1 MMPMFT
7 RSESF
12 SQFIRFY
19 PAVSLIAAICAILFA
34 ATALPILPSIDIF
47 TSLSGVNFLIS
58 EGEYWRLV
66 TPIFMH
72 ANFPHI
78 LFNLFT
84 LIIIGP
90 GIESLAGTARF
101 SLLFLL
107 SGILANVITLLTMPA
122 MYVHVGASG
131 AIFGLFGCYAYI
143 LLYKKHLMTRQ
154 NSQTILALI
163 VLSVVLSFMQTSVN
177 LVGHIGGLAAGFLLA
192 PLFLNR
198 K

>member
-1 MMPMFT
+1 MFT

-19 PAVSLIAAICAILFA
+19 PGISFIAATCAILY
-34 ATALPILPSIDIF
+34 ATTIFPILPSINTF
-47 TSLSGVNFLIS
+47 TTLSGVNFLIS
-58 EGEYWRLV
+58 EGEYWRLI

-78 LFNLFT
+78 LFNLFS

-90 GIESLAGTARF
+90 GIESMVGTARF
-101 SLLFLL
+101 SLLFVL
-107 SGILANVITLLTMPA
+107 SGILANICTLLTMPA

-143 LLYKKHLMTRQ
+143 LLYRKHLMTRQ
-154 NSQTILALI
+154 NSQTILTLI
-163 VLSVVLSFMQTSVN
+163 VLSVVLSFTQTSVN
-177 LVGHIGGLAAGFLLA
+177 LIGHFGGLAAGFLLA
-192 PLFLNR
+192 PLILNR

>member
-19 PAVSLIAAICAILFA
+19 PAVSLITAICAVLYA
-34 ATALPILPSIDIF
+34 ATILPILPAIDIF
-47 TSLSGVNFLIS
+47 TALSGVNFLIS

-72 ANFPHI
+72 ASFTHI
-78 LFNLFT
+78 LFNVFT

-90 GIESLAGTARF
+90 GIESLAGTRRF
-101 SLLFLL
+101 ALLFLL
-107 SGILANVITLLTMPA
+107 SGILANVLTLLTMPP

-143 LLYKKHLMTRQ
+143 LLYKKHLMSRQ
-154 NSQTILALI
+154 NSQTIFALI
-163 VLSVVLSFMQTSVN
+163 AISVVLSFMQPSVN
-177 LVGHIGGLAAGFLLA
+177 VVGHIGGLACGFLLA
-192 PLFLNR
+192 PLFLN
-198 K
+198 KK

>member
-1 MMPMFT
+1 MFT

-19 PAVSLIAAICAILFA
+19 PAVSLFSAICVILYV
-34 ATALPILPSIDIF
+34 ATVLPLLPARDIF
-47 TSLSGVNFLIS
+47 TALSGVNFLIS

-72 ANFPHI
+72 AGLTHI
-78 LFNLFT
+78 LFNVFS

-90 GIESLAGTARF
+90 GIESLAGTKRF
-101 SLLFLL
+101 VLLFLL
-107 SGILANVITLLTMPA
+107 SGILANVLTLVTMPP

-131 AIFGLFGCYAYI
+131 AIFGIFGCYAYI
-143 LLYKKHLMTRQ
+143 LLYKKHLMSRQ

-163 VLSVVLSFMQTSVN
+163 IISVVLSFMQASVN
-177 LVGHIGGLAAGFLLA
+177 LIGHIGGLASGFLLA
-192 PLFLNR
+192 PLFL
-198 K
+198 KDK

>member
-1 MMPMFT
+1 MFT

-19 PAVSLIAAICAILFA
+19 PAVSLISAICVILYV
-34 ATALPILPSIDIF
+34 ATVLPLLPARDIF
-47 TSLSGVNFLIS
+47 TALSGVNFLIS

-72 ANFPHI
+72 AGLTHI
-78 LFNLFT
+78 LFNVFS

-90 GIESLAGTARF
+90 GIESFAGTKRF
-101 SLLFLL
+101 ALLFLL
-107 SGILANVITLLTMPA
+107 SGILANVLTLVIMPP

-131 AIFGLFGCYAYI
+131 AIFGIFGCYAYI
-143 LLYKKHLMTRQ
+143 LLYKKHLMSRQ

-163 VLSVVLSFMQTSVN
+163 IISVVLSFMQGSVN
-177 LVGHIGGLAAGFLLA
+177 LIGHIGGLASGFLLA
-192 PLFLNR
+192 PLFLKN